1 MEFLAA
7 LATFASDTLDRLK
20 AWLTFR
26 RVLGI
31 AAFLLLLLCF
41 QQFLLMGID
50 VTFLFG
56 LDLGLIAEVSALMI
70 VLSVRDHV
78 VTAAYGVW
86 RGLVRLKPVTRFLRR
101 SVRRA
106 FRSRT
111 TRPRLPATPD
121 DEPGGRAFAMA
132 W

>member
-1 MEFLAA
+1 MRELLTGLAVFAADA
-7 LATFASDTLDRLK
+7 LSRVTD
-20 AWLTFR
+20 WLTVR

-31 AAFLLLLLCF
+31 VAFLLLLLCF
-41 QQFLLMGID
+41 RQFLLLGID

-70 VLSVRDHV
+70 VLSVRGHV
-78 VTAAYGVW
+78 VTAVHVVR
-86 RGLVRLKPVTRFLRR
+86 RGLVRLKPVSRFLRR

-111 TRPRLPATPD
+111 ARPRLPATPD
-121 DEPGGRAFAMA
+121 DAPGAFALA
-132 W
+132 